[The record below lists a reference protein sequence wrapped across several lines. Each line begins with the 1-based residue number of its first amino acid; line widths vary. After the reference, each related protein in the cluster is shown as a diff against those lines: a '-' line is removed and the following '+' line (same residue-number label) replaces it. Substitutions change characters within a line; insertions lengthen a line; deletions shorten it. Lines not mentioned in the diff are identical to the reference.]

1 MRLLAGVDEAGRG
14 PLAGP
19 VVAAVVLLKA
29 GQSLEGV
36 RDSKKLS
43 ARRREELAE
52 LIREQAL
59 EWSLG
64 EASVAEIDR
73 LNILGGT
80 MLAMRRAIDG
90 LTRKPDL
97 IRIDG
102 NRAPELSPDLTEIT
116 ETLVGGDDLCPA
128 IGAASILAK
137 VQRDKTMVLL
147 HKQYPGYGFDRHKG
161 YPTVAHKQA
170 LIELGVSPVHRRSFR
185 PVREAATR
193 EAATREAALNAT
205 SAGQQQTQRQ
215 DQQSG

>member
-1 MRLLAGVDEAGRG
+1 VQFLAGVDEAGRG

-19 VVAAVVLLKA
+19 VVAAVVLLEA
-29 GQSLEGV
+29 GQALSGV

-43 ARRREELAE
+43 AARREELAE
-52 LIREQAL
+52 LIRDQAV

-64 EASVAEIDR
+64 EASVEEIDS

-90 LTRKPDL
+90 LSRRPDL

-102 NRAPELSPDLTEIT
+102 NRSPDLSVELMAVT
-116 ETLVGGDDLCPA
+116 ETLVGGDDICPA

-137 VQRDKTMVLL
+137 VHRDKTMQTL

-161 YPTVAHKQA
+161 YPTVAHRQA
-170 LIELGVSPVHRRSFR
+170 LIELGVSPVHRKSFR
-185 PVREAATR
+185 PVREAAGK
-193 EAATREAALNAT
+193 
-205 SAGQQQTQRQ
+205 AGSGHQQPKQLR
-215 DQQSG
+215 D